1 MRYYLNMVS
10 ILSLILISFCLT
22 ALSISASCDLPT
34 GGACSLEE
42 LKKEQELFSKQLWEN
57 NFLNKLDEKYEE
69 KQKELIKT
77 DTPKR
82 VDFEKLNNIE
92 INKN

>member
-1 MRYYLNMVS
+1 MS
-10 ILSLILISFCLT
+10 IY
-22 ALSISASCDLPT
+22 ANCDLPT

-42 LKKEQELFSKQLWEN
+42 LKKEQEKFSKDLWQD
-57 NFLNKLDEKYEE
+57 NFLNKLDEKYEK
-69 KQKELIKT
+69 KQKELIKI

-82 VDFEKLNNIE
+82 VDVEKLNNIE

>member
-1 MRYYLNMVS
+1 MVR
-10 ILSLILISFCLT
+10 ILFLILISFCFT
-22 ALSISASCDLPT
+22 ALSIYANCDMPT

-42 LKKEQELFSKQLWEN
+42 LKKEQEKFSKDLWQD
-57 NFLNKLDEKYEE
+57 NFLNKLDENYEK
-69 KQKELIKT
+69 KQKELIKI

-82 VDFEKLNNIE
+82 VDVEKLNNIE

>member
-1 MRYYLNMVS
+1 MVR
-10 ILSLILISFCLT
+10 ILCLILISFCFT
-22 ALSISASCDLPT
+22 AMSIYANCDLPT

-42 LKKEQELFSKQLWEN
+42 LKKEQEKFSKDLWQD
-57 NFLNKLDEKYEE
+57 NFLNKLDEKYEK
-69 KQKELIKT
+69 KQKELIKI

-82 VDFEKLNNIE
+82 VDVEKLNNIE